1 MADTNQFFILTVTKG
16 SVMIGADGSKTTL
29 NDVPKNALE
38 HWKAG
43 NYAFCLKK
51 DTAAE
56 LFKDYSKEQI
66 QKLIE
71 IRTPIGYKAELD
83 TLNSLLKS
91 SSKVHPIAET
101 KKK

>member
-1 MADTNQFFILTVTKG
+1 
-16 SVMIGADGSKTTL
+16 MIGADGSKTTL
-29 NDVPKNALE
+29 NDIPKNAFE
-38 HWKAG
+38 YWKSG

-56 LFKDYSKEQI
+56 LLKDYSKDEL

-91 SSKVHPIAET
+91 SSKVQPAAET

>member
-1 MADTNQFFILTVTKG
+1 
-16 SVMIGADGSKTTL
+16 MIGPDGSKTTL
-29 NDVPKNALE
+29 DDVPKNVLE
-38 HWKAG
+38 LWSAG

-56 LFKDYSKEQI
+56 LFKDYSKEQL
-66 QKLIE
+66 QKLID

-83 TLNSLLKS
+83 TLKSLLKS
-91 SSKVHPIAET
+91 SPKDQVAEV